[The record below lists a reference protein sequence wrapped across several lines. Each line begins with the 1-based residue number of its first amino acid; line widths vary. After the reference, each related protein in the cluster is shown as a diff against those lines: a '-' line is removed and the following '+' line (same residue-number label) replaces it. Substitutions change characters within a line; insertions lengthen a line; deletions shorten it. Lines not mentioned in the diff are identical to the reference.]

1 MTVSGECDIR
11 SAFPVYIPNYKMPEC
26 DIKYKWKENLEDL
39 FQVQIEYEANVN
51 TYGQYRMVDR
61 YSTEYSSFKHLEE
74 KNVGFTAEVK
84 SSEWILKDDNKLN
97 THLDF
102 VLQETE
108 LDAEYTSLAGNKKGK
123 LKKNNRLT
131 VN

>member
-1 MTVSGECDIR
+1 MRESTR
-11 SAFPVYIPNYKMPEC
+11 KTTRRY
-26 DIKYKWKENLEDL
+26 
-39 FQVQIEYEANVN
+39 QI
-51 TYGQYRMVDR
+51 R
-61 YSTEYSSFKHLEE
+61 YSLPM
-74 KNVGFTAEVK
+74 
-84 SSEWILKDDNKLN
+84 LN

-108 LDAEYTSLAGNKKGK
+108 LDADYTSLSGNKKGK